1 MSTGLPPLNTLVAFE
16 AAARLQSFV
25 RAARELCVTAS
36 AVSHRIRLLEQH
48 YNTRFFIRNKQNLAL
63 THEGAV
69 FLEAVLDAL
78 LILRSAS
85 SRLARDR
92 HKTIRI
98 NVSTAL
104 ANKWLAHRLH
114 GYYERHGDARLEIR
128 AVHHTALNELADLR
142 SGEVDLAIRYCRSG
156 DWRGFRKTRL
166 MPVRIFPVCNPA
178 YKTRHRL
185 GTPRDLAK
193 AVLLRSPRDPWAQ
206 WFHGAG
212 LKNPPPAQGTEFSDA
227 GLLLSAAIGGQG
239 VALAR
244 DVLVEEDLAVGRLV
258 RLFGHSMPA
267 DRAYY
272 ALYPAGKA
280 LQPEVAALV
289 KWLVEES
296 QEETRG
302 ETQGKSQGRGT

>member
-1 MSTGLPPLNTLVAFE
+1 MTPGLPPLNTLVAFE
-16 AAARLQSFV
+16 AAARLRSFV
-25 RAARELCVTAS
+25 KAARELHVTAS
-36 AVSHRIRLLEQH
+36 AISHRIKLLEQH
-48 YNTRFFIRNKQNLAL
+48 YNTRFFIRDKQSLSL
-63 THEGAV
+63 TREGSM
-69 FLEAVLDAL
+69 FLEAVLEAL
-78 LILRSAS
+78 LVLRSAS

-92 HKTIRI
+92 QKTIRI

-114 GYYERHGDARLEIR
+114 GYYERHGEARLEIR

-156 DWRGFRKTRL
+156 DWNGFRKTRL

-178 YKTRHRL
+178 YKARHKL
-185 GTPRDLAK
+185 KSPRDLAH
-193 AVLLRSPRDPWAQ
+193 ATLLRSPRDPWAQ
-206 WFHGAG
+206 WFRGAG
-212 LKNPPPAQGTEFSDA
+212 LKNPPLARGTEFSDA

-258 RLFGHSMPA
+258 RLFEHSMPT
-267 DRAYY
+267 DLSYY
-272 ALYPAGKA
+272 ALYPAGKT

-289 KWLVEES
+289 KWLVDES
-296 QEETRG
+296 HGRESRG
-302 ETQGKSQGRGT
+302 RCA